1 MSGDAQTS
9 GLHLP
14 SLMIRGFR
22 GINRLDIER
31 LGRVTLL
38 AGRNGVGKT
47 TALDAVRLFAQRGHV
62 LALHDVL
69 TRHEEVETH
78 SSDDDPDERAMFE
91 ALFFGRRPSRG
102 SCLQVGSDHRGRKL
116 RVGIAA
122 VDELSEAWQKH
133 LRQRVPVLD
142 GPVLQISFADHT
154 EFQPVLDE
162 EIGVRRAPSARHWS
176 MRRGMRRGEWPE
188 EDAHVYLGPGLMS
201 SWEVALLWD
210 DVVATPNEEMALEAL
225 SLVCGGVV
233 ERVAAVAR
241 QRESVGRR
249 LVVGLADGDRV
260 PLRSLG
266 DGAARIFAVAVALA
280 SASNGFLL
288 IDEAENGIHHTLQ
301 RDYWSLVLRAARE
314 HNVQVIATTHSWDCI
329 AGFAQAAFDDEQSE
343 GVALRLEPD
352 DDDGGVRA
360 IEYTE
365 RMLKVAADQG
375 IEVR

>member
-1 MSGDAQTS
+1 MAS
-9 GLHLP
+9 
-14 SLMIRGFR
+14 
-22 GINRLDIER
+22 
-31 LGRVTLL
+31 
-38 AGRNGVGKT
+38 
-47 TALDAVRLFAQRGHV
+47 
-62 LALHDVL
+62 
-69 TRHEEVETH
+69 
-78 SSDDDPDERAMFE
+78 
-91 ALFFGRRPSRG
+91 
-102 SCLQVGSDHRGRKL
+102 
-116 RVGIAA
+116 
-122 VDELSEAWQKH
+122 
-133 LRQRVPVLD
+133 
-142 GPVLQISFADHT
+142 
-154 EFQPVLDE
+154 
-162 EIGVRRAPSARHWS
+162 
-176 MRRGMRRGEWPE
+176 
-188 EDAHVYLGPGLMS
+188 
-201 SWEVALLWD
+201 
-210 DVVATPNEEMALEAL
+210 VATPNEEMALEAL